1 METYFR
7 IILLF
12 TILLPNISL
21 GLPINV
27 PRLHHHPKLD
37 VKNLRKLCTLPI
49 WYGKTHIYHSK
60 MCTII
65 KNIDSMTTTEPP
77 ITTTTSTILP
87 TSTTTMST
95 TTVKV
100 PINKPV
106 KVQRKKACKMVF
118 EPLPPSGSGSVAHLP
133 KIQCFWVDSENDK
146 EMLHL
151 VQSTSTPQT
160 TTTKSLNE
168 VYSFLRY

>member
-1 METYFR
+1 METFFG

-12 TILLPNISL
+12 TILLPNVSL

-27 PRLHHHPKLD
+27 PRIHHHPKLN

-65 KNIDSMTTTEPP
+65 RNIDSMTTTKPP
-77 ITTTTSTILP
+77 IITATSTILP
-87 TSTTTMST
+87 STTTTMST

-100 PINKPV
+100 PIEKPV
-106 KVQRKKACKMVF
+106 KVQKKKACKMVF
-118 EPLPPSGSGSVAHLP
+118 EPLARSGSGSVAHLP
-133 KIQCFWVDSENDK
+133 KIQCFWVDLEYRKDMSLLAK
-146 EMLHL
+146 
-151 VQSTSTPQT
+151 STSTPQT
-160 TTTKSLNE
+160 TTTKSPNE